1 MTADKGSA
9 VTHAAWVD
17 VMRDVGSIEKNDRNR
32 EQGFNFRGV
41 DATVNS
47 VGPAFREHGVAVL
60 PVGVEI
66 LESERYKSSKGTP
79 MHGMVTRHDWLVLGP
94 GGTPMTY
101 PDGSPVILQTLGQ
114 AADSGDKA
122 ATKAASVAHR
132 TVLLQ
137 ALAVPTGDR
146 DPDADTHER
155 GAPEADPRQE
165 WWDRILALAA
175 TGGQTQDAV
184 RKHYREKIGHEIDGP
199 EATVETL
206 RGYHDRLADDFAR
219 QRGAKAQQAAEAAE
233 PVQDPT
239 PAGAPAGRDPRQTM
253 WDEILAAGAAHGRS
267 AAEIRADFRV
277 WSTDQT
283 GGPFEIDGDAATPD
297 HLVRY
302 LHFTRGREQ

>member
-1 MTADKGSA
+1 MTAEKGSA

-17 VMRDVGSIEKNDRNR
+17 VMRDVGSIAKGDRNK

-47 VGPAFREHGVAVL
+47 VGPAFREHGVVLL
-60 PVGVEI
+60 PVGAEV
-66 LESERYKSSKGTP
+66 LESERYNSSRGTP

-94 GGTPMTY
+94 GGAPLTY

-114 AADSGDKA
+114 SADSGDKA
-122 ATKAASVAHR
+122 ATKASSVAHR
-132 TVLLQ
+132 TAMLQ
-137 ALAVPTGDR
+137 ALTVPTGDR

-155 GAPEADPRQE
+155 AAADPRQE

-184 RKHYREKIGHEIDGP
+184 RAHYFEKQGHEIDGP

-206 RGYHDRLADDFAR
+206 RGYHDRLAEHWERLRAER
-219 QRGAKAQQAAEAAE
+219 AQAEVGESQPA
-233 PVQDPT
+233 QDPT
-239 PAGAPAGRDPRQTM
+239 PADATPGRDPRQTM